1 VSCVKKQ
8 FDGYVSIDDLHVN
21 GALTL
26 GENVADLGGLK
37 LAFAAMQAYAK
48 AHPERVAAPSRFTAE
63 QQFFLG
69 HAQAWCTNTRP
80 EEARRRVTVDP
91 HSPPRFRVNG
101 PFSNLPQFQQAFG
114 CKAGDR
120 MVTQNRCEVW

>member
-1 VSCVKKQ
+1 
-8 FDGYVSIDDLHVN
+8 VSIDDLHVN

-37 LAFAAMQAYAK
+37 LAFAAMQAYAR
-48 AHPERVAAPSRFTAE
+48 AHPDRTAAPSRFTPE

-91 HSPPRFRVNG
+91 HAPPKYRVNG
-101 PFSNLPQFQQAFG
+101 PLSNLPQFQQAFG

-120 MVTQNRCEVW
+120 MVATPENRCEVW

>member
-1 VSCVKKQ
+1 MA
-8 FDGYVSIDDLHVN
+8 IDDLHVN

-48 AHPERVAAPSRFTAE
+48 AHPDRVAAPSRFTPE

-69 HAQAWCTNTRP
+69 NAQAWCTNIRP

-91 HSPPRFRVNG
+91 HSPPRYRVNG
-101 PFSNLPQFQQAFG
+101 PLSNLPQFQQAFG

-120 MVTQNRCEVW
+120 MVAQNRCEVW